1 MPTILVLLELT
12 PAQSTSLWHPVP
24 WEKKNEVQAGCV
36 LFAVNL
42 QLTQASATNQE
53 GHIVLQGNNVKDVWL
68 GGNESNNKETGRIQ
82 DRNCLSHWQDQDI
95 IDDNAKHT
103 IMINS
108 TKKDGVLTKACIELS
123 HGKNIVQPKPRL
135 VTNST
140 RSFWKKKTHFPQ
152 ANRLVFLVISMLL
165 SHSWQSQQC
174 TQGATCTT
182 NKEGP

>member
-1 MPTILVLLELT
+1 MSNLFITTANSNANNTSVVGID

-140 RSFWKKKTHFPQ
+140 RSFWKKKTCFPKQ
-152 ANRLVFLVISMLL
+152 TCWYFWWSACSFPIFGSL
-165 SHSWQSQQC
+165 SS
-174 TQGATCTT
+174 G
-182 NKEGP
+182 